1 MKMMHK
7 QHGTAAVTLVAC
19 MGVSAPALALDPAS
33 FGSGGML
40 FTPTLG
46 LSVTSDDNVYADQS
60 DESSTVLGIRPNFN
74 ISFEEGPMAYSLDY
88 ALNYRNVNSIDDGD
102 LLDQSLAARASALI
116 DQRNRLSF
124 NAGWGQSE
132 ELAGLDEPNDEFRD
146 TSIGARYDFGVREAL
161 LNAEFG
167 AAYDQRSSRND
178 ANLDKERDRTNLD
191 GTLFVRIS
199 PRTQLLGGVR
209 YVVTEYDSATR
220 FDNTRTAFTAGARWQ
235 ATGFISADA
244 RAGYETQAFDS
255 VDRGDEDT
263 AVWQVGLT
271 WTPLT
276 FSQIDLS
283 TRRAL
288 DDGDDDALSIRTTV
302 YSLGWSHDWTSQV
315 RSRVSIDNTRESY
328 DTGRSDRR
336 VDLTVQGTYALQRWA
351 DVGVRY
357 AYTDQSS
364 SLADEEYDRNRYTLF
379 VDLSF

>member
-7 QHGTAAVTLVAC
+7 QRGAAAVTLVAC

-46 LSVTSDDNVYADQS
+46 LSVTSDDNVRADQS
-60 DESSTVLGIRPNFN
+60 DESRTALGVRPQFN
-74 ISFEEGPMAYSLDY
+74 VSFEEGPMAYSLDY
-88 ALNYRNVNSIDDGD
+88 TINYRNFRGADDGD
-102 LLDQSLAARASALI
+102 LLDQNLAARASALI
-116 DQRNRLSF
+116 DSRNRLSF
-124 NAGWGQSE
+124 DAGWGQSE
-132 ELAGLDEPNDEFRD
+132 EFAGEGEPNDEFRD
-146 TSIGARYDFGVREAL
+146 TSIGARYDFGAREAL

-167 AAYDQRSSRND
+167 VGYDQRSSRND
-178 ANLDKERDRTNLD
+178 ANLDRERDRTDLD

-199 PRTQLLGGVR
+199 PRTQMLGGVR
-209 YVVTEYDSATR
+209 YRVADYDSATR
-220 FDNTRTAFTAGARWQ
+220 FDNTRTAFIAGARWQ

-244 RAGYETQAFDS
+244 RVGYETQAFDT
-255 VDRGDEDT
+255 VDRGDENS
-263 AVWQVGLT
+263 AVWQVGLS
-271 WTPLT
+271 WTPLA
-276 FSQIDLS
+276 FSTVDLS
-283 TRRAL
+283 TRREL

-302 YSLGWSHDWTSQV
+302 YSLGWTHDWTGDISTRTSV
-315 RSRVSIDNTRESY
+315 DNTRESY

-336 VDLTVQGTYALQRWA
+336 VDLTLQATYALQRWA